1 MPGARTGPALTLGQV
16 GSPHGIS
23 GWVLVRPF
31 TDSPDS
37 LLDQEEW
44 QLAAPDGRAM
54 TVRLIE
60 GAPYRNGLRVRFE
73 GVADRNAAEA
83 LKGWWVRIP
92 RERLPPLA
100 EGEHYRDDVL
110 GFTVRNV
117 EGVEL
122 GTVDYFT
129 DLPAGA
135 VMVVKGQAEHW
146 LPVSGQHVLRID
158 AGKRCIEVDWPAELT

>member
-1 MPGARTGPALTLGQV
+1 MPGASTGPALTLGQV

-23 GWVLVRPF
+23 GWLLVRSFADP
-31 TDSPDS
+31 PDS
-37 LLDQEEW
+37 LLDYEEW
-44 QLAAPDGRAM
+44 QLAAPDGRSR

-60 GAPYRNGLRVRFE
+60 GAPYKTGLRVRLE

-83 LKGWWVRIP
+83 LKGWWVRID
-92 RERLPPLA
+92 RKWLPPLA

-122 GTVDYFT
+122 GKVDYFT

-135 VMVVKGQAEHW
+135 VMVVKGAAEHW
-146 LPVSGQHVLRID
+146 LPVTRQHVLKVD
-158 AGKRCIEVDWPAELT
+158 AAQRSILVDWPAELA